1 LAAARFVSLHRTRL
15 ASGFDRILIMEQ
27 GPLVEQGHLA
37 KLQRPRSALAPLMA
51 AERAVL
57 ALPTGH

>member
-1 LAAARFVSLHRTRL
+1 LSAYTVPRL

-27 GPLVEQGHLA
+27 GSLVEQGDLA

-51 AERAVL
+51 AVRALL